1 MWYFSP
7 VTAYQ
12 NSIKNDAIVL
22 NHKTQSFL
30 TICPEHLRLPDVGF
44 HNSKTHRRMSLEVT
58 FTVFFTC
65 INLYF
70 LNVFF
75 FLNTITFNLYKML
88 RICRH
93 QSSFYFMLVED
104 LQHLDVDVCMKSSFV
119 FFWHHS
125 ISSLTVF
132 TLGFLCKSLFRTYQG
147 AFTIFW
153 TNLR

>member
-1 MWYFSP
+1 MWCLPFDRPLPLLVEGSLADFLSSLLCKTFVLWATRFTVYENSTFLGKLWRFK
-7 VTAYQ
+7 VCGITAYQ

-58 FTVFFTC
+58 FTFFFIC
-65 INLYF
+65 INLYY

-104 LQHLDVDVCMKSSFV
+104 L
-119 FFWHHS
+119 
-125 ISSLTVF
+125 
-132 TLGFLCKSLFRTYQG
+132 
-147 AFTIFW
+147 
-153 TNLR
+153 